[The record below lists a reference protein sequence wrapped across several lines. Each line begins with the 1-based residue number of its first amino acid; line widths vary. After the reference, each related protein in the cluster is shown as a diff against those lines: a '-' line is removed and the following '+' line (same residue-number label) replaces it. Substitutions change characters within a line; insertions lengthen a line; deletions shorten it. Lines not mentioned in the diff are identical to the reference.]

1 MDNSLLTTIS
11 FSKVFQWDVKQFFFK
26 KVVSRYP
33 TDKLGNH
40 LIHQTEKVQLSDNPD
55 TKYKILGV
63 SNKIGMFDA
72 NIEKGRNIKQKYHIV
87 KENWIAYNPY
97 RINVGSIGIKTKG
110 LSGEYISPA
119 YVVFSCKE
127 TLLPE
132 YLWLMLKSDYFN
144 KLIRDSTTGSVRQTL
159 HYDKLAEIEAPIP
172 SVNAQEKLLRE
183 YHNTLDEAEKNRRLG
198 DERNA
203 NLLNEIQSE
212 VSTLGRETSDA
223 MNTASILQ
231 TTKFSSTS
239 RWEVDFILKEGTC
252 AQICKSFRYPCY
264 SISQV
269 KKESLFGLSLKAS
282 NKQKDGTI
290 PMIRMSNI
298 IDGTL
303 DTKEMKYLPYNCAIT
318 NREPRKWLLQK
329 GDLLIN
335 RTNSKELVGKTAVFD
350 LDGDYTYASYVI
362 RYRFDTNMVIPE
374 YINILFMLPIVR
386 EQIDAMSRQTAGQC
400 NINSDE
406 IGSIRIPVPST
417 LKKQQELVDL
427 YNRTKNVANEYY
439 RKANELQQKADSDFQ
454 AEIFNM

>member
-1 MDNSLLTTIS
+1 M
-11 FSKVFQWDVKQFFFK
+11 
-26 KVVSRYP
+26 
-33 TDKLGNH
+33 DKLLFTTPFSTFDKWYVEYYLNARQITSKYP
-40 LIHQTEKVQLSDNPD
+40 LIQLKSLIKPVKRSVKRSDYDGKLPIVS
-55 TKYKILGV
+55 KIVFKTG
-63 SNKIGMFDA
+63 KITF
-72 NIEKGRNIKQKYHIV
+72 R
-87 KENWIAYNPY
+87 KENKTGMDLLHVQKGDLLVSSINFHQGAIALNSTSDFMCSTHYQTFVID
-97 RINVGSIGIKTKG
+97 R
-110 LSGEYISPA
+110 
-119 YVVFSCKE
+119 CKVI
-127 TLLPE
+127 PE
-132 YLWLMLKSDYFN
+132 YLLHVLRTERFLKIVSGQKANGIKNESGYEF
-144 KLIRDSTTGSVRQTL
+144 IGSFQ
-159 HYDKLAEIEAPIP
+159 IP
-172 SVNAQEKLLRE
+172 LPSISEQKKLLNS
-183 YHNTLDEAEKNRRLG
+183 HSKILSEASKNRRLG

-203 NLLNEIQSE
+203 DLLYDIQSE

-223 MNTASILQ
+223 MNTGSILQ
-231 TTKFSSTS
+231 TTKFSSIS

-252 AQICKSFRYPCY
+252 AQICKSFKYPCY
-264 SISQV
+264 SISQL

-374 YINILFMLPIVR
+374 YINILFVLPIVR